1 MINCFMHFFDKSK
14 SLKTK
19 SWIGGLFIVFFMSL
33 GSLHALEPIKI
44 APDTPTLDLSRAVEI
59 YNEQSNSFSI
69 STPPDPDG
77 IVRRIEVQA
86 NSESDS
92 SDWAS
97 FTLANTTDNVI
108 DRLIVAPHYR
118 LVGSGFLNPDLGA
131 VRIQS
136 ITPSEGFALDRQ
148 ASAEADVFR
157 LTINPGAIITLVA
170 ELGAPTLPQLYLW
183 EPEAY
188 KDMVNSYTLYRGILL
203 GISGLLAMLLTILF
217 VVKGT
222 SLFPATA
229 AFAWAV
235 LAYIGIDFNFLN
247 KLFEIVPEA
256 EPVWRAGTEVALAT
270 TLVIFLFT
278 YLHLHRW
285 HAHFSFGMILWV
297 LALLGLGGMAIFD
310 PILASAL
317 ARASLGAT
325 ALIGVVL
332 IGYLVFHGSDRA
344 IMLIPTWALLLFW
357 LLGAYAT
364 VTGRLD
370 NDIIQPALAGGLV
383 LIVLLIAFTVMQ
395 HAFAGGALNQG
406 LFSDLERKAL
416 AVMGTGNIVWDW
428 DVKRDHVVTLP
439 DLARHIGSAAKNLNG
454 PMRNWLPLIHGDDR
468 DRFRA
473 TLDYVLDTRTGRL
486 DQTFRLRAADGQ
498 YHWFSLRARPV
509 IGADGE
515 IIRCAG
521 MLMDITDFKRYE
533 ERLLQNAITD
543 NLTGLPNRQIF
554 LDRLQIWCDLARHDK
569 RVRPTLLVIDF
580 DDFHLVNQRYGMSVG
595 DTFLL
600 AMARRLSR
608 HLKPMDVLCRLS
620 SDRFAFL
627 LVSQDDLSK
636 VANFTIALKK
646 TLNVPIRFASH
657 EINLTASIGLLPWL
671 EGDMSA
677 EERLG
682 DALLAMY
689 HAKYKGGNRIEPFR
703 PTLRENPIEKSRFE
717 QELRQALQLQKL
729 TLVYHPVL
737 KITDGSIAGFEALLQ
752 WDHPERGVLVA
763 QDFMTLAEEIGLLMP
778 LAHFM
783 LTRVAMDATL
793 LKERY
798 PSHSFFISVKLPGRD
813 LMRHEL
819 VNGLQS
825 ILVRTP
831 VRSGQLQLEFS
842 ENMLIENPELAAS
855 LFARIKNLKIGLVLD
870 NFGAGYAS
878 LTYFNRFPFD
888 MVKLDPML
896 VASEMLPN
904 RDKQTVLLHSLI
916 AMAHDL
922 GREVIA
928 AGVESENVA
937 LGLKEAR
944 CAYLQSNMFSPP
956 LRIMEAMALIE
967 SHNFQAQRS

>member
-1 MINCFMHFFDKSK
+1 MKKFS
-14 SLKTK
+14 SL
-19 SWIGGLFIVFFMSL
+19 WVLLAVFFL
-33 GSLHALEPIKI
+33 GLIQPHLAWGQGFEPIKI
-44 APDTPTLDLSRAVEI
+44 TPDTPTLDLSHAVKI
-59 YNEQSNSFSI
+59 YNEHGYSFSI
-69 STPPDPDG
+69 STPPGSDG

-86 NSESDS
+86 NSERSTG
-92 SDWAS
+92 DWATFS
-97 FTLANTTDNVI
+97 LANTTGNVI

-118 LVGSGFLNPDLGA
+118 LVNSGFLKPDLGS

-148 ASAEADVFR
+148 TSPDSDVFR
-157 LTINPGAIITLVA
+157 LTINPGAIITLVL

-203 GISGLLAMLLTILF
+203 GIAGLLAMLLTILF

-247 KLFEIVPEA
+247 KLFEITPLA
-256 EPVWRAGTEVALAT
+256 EPVWRAGSEVTLAAS
-270 TLVIFLFT
+270 LVIFLFT

-285 HAHFSFGMILWV
+285 HYHFSFGVILWV
-297 LALLGLGGMAIFD
+297 LALLILGGTAIFD
-310 PILASAL
+310 PVLASAL

-325 ALIGVVL
+325 ALIGVIL

-344 IMLIPTWALLLFW
+344 IMLIPIWALFIFW

-370 NDIIQPALAGGLV
+370 NDIIQPALTGGLV
-383 LIVLLIAFTVMQ
+383 LIVLLVAFSVMQ
-395 HAFAGGALNQG
+395 HAFAGSALHHG

-428 DVKRDHVVTLP
+428 DVLRDQVVTLP
-439 DLARHIGSAAKNLNG
+439 DLERHIGSAAKNLNG
-454 PMRNWLPLIHGDDR
+454 PMRGWLPLIHSDDR

-473 TLDYVLDTRTGRL
+473 TLDHVLDTRTGRL
-486 DQTFRLRAADGQ
+486 NQSFRLRAADGQ

-515 IIRCAG
+515 IIRCIG
-521 MLMDITDFKRYE
+521 MLMDITEFKRYE
-533 ERLLQNAITD
+533 ERLLHNAITD
-543 NLTGLPNRQIF
+543 NLTGLPNRQLF
-554 LDRLQIWCDLARHDK
+554 LDRLKIWCELARHDE
-569 RVRPTLLVIDF
+569 RIRPTLLVIDF

-600 AMARRLSR
+600 AMTRRLGR
-608 HLKPMDVLCRLS
+608 HLKPMDILCRLS

-627 LVSQDDLSK
+627 LISQNDLSK
-636 VANFTIALKK
+636 IANFTIALKK
-646 TLNVPIRFASH
+646 TLNLPISFASH
-657 EINLTASIGLLPWL
+657 EIKLTASIGLLPWL
-671 EGDMSA
+671 GGDMSA

-682 DALLAMY
+682 DAMLAMY
-689 HAKYKGGNRIEPFR
+689 HAKYKGGDRIEPFR
-703 PTLRENPIEKSRFE
+703 PALRENPVEKSNLE

-729 TLVYHPVL
+729 HIAYHPVL
-737 KITDGSIAGFEALLQ
+737 SIAEGSIAGFEALLQ
-752 WDHPERGVLVA
+752 WDHPTRGLLFA
-763 QDFMTLAEEIGLLMP
+763 QDFVTIAEEANLLMP

-783 LTRVAMDATL
+783 LARVAMDATL
-793 LKERY
+793 IKERY
-798 PSHSFFISVKLPGRD
+798 PSRSFFISVKLPGTNLMHHD
-813 LMRHEL
+813 L
-819 VNGLQS
+819 VGGLQS

-842 ENMLIENPELAAS
+842 ENTLIENPELAAS
-855 LFARIKNLKIGLVLD
+855 LFERIKNLKIGLVLD
-870 NFGAGYAS
+870 NFGAGFAS
-878 LTYFNRFPFD
+878 LSYFKRFPFD
-888 MVKLDPML
+888 MIKLDSML
-896 VASEMLPN
+896 LEN
-904 RDKQTVLLHSLI
+904 QDKQHKKLLRSLI

-922 GREVIA
+922 DREVIA
-928 AGVESENVA
+928 TGVESENMA
-937 LGLKEAR
+937 LELKEAR

-967 SHNFQAQRS
+967 THNFQTQ